1 MPDSFRRAN
10 TVNVYG
16 LVFLAIALLPVRLSA
31 QTVATYDF
39 EGGSADG
46 WTSFFGASAPVASS
60 GASFTG
66 SESLLTAASASGTG
80 GPSIALD
87 SVLLPGAQYTITAW
101 VRLTSGESA
110 SNANFTMKRSD
121 PSCSGGACYDL
132 IGNYTVAVTDS
143 GWAQIGGT
151 YTPATTETGLL
162 LYAQLVNATSA
173 QSFYLDDVV
182 ITEIAPPPGGTPVA
196 TYTFSDGGLDGW
208 SPFGSPTLTNSV
220 SPLADP
226 AGNANSLLTT
236 NRTASYMGP
245 SLNVRRHQQY
255 PRGRYVPG
263 KRIYLAG
270 RSRQREPNCNHLHE
284 AGGLCNGRRLQQHW
298 NFGSALQHNMDEGAR
313 HVQFQQPTGA
323 AEHVGAIHPVE
334 QRH

>member
-39 EGGSADG
+39 EGGSANG

-121 PSCSGGACYDL
+121 PS
-132 IGNYTVAVTDS
+132 
-143 GWAQIGGT
+143 
-151 YTPATTETGLL
+151 LL
-162 LYAQLVNATSA
+162 PEEHAMTLLE
-173 QSFYLDDVV
+173 
-182 ITEIAPPPGGTPVA
+182 ITR
-196 TYTFSDGGLDGW
+196 SR
-208 SPFGSPTLTNSV
+208 
-220 SPLADP
+220 
-226 AGNANSLLTT
+226 LLT
-236 NRTASYMGP
+236 R
-245 SLNVRRHQQY
+245 V
-255 PRGRYVPG
+255 
-263 KRIYLAG
+263 
-270 RSRQREPNCNHLHE
+270 
-284 AGGLCNGRRLQQHW
+284 GRRSAELIHLQLLKRGFCSML
-298 NFGSALQHNMDEGAR
+298 NSSTPPAHNPSISM
-313 HVQFQQPTGA
+313 T
-323 AEHVGAIHPVE
+323 
-334 QRH
+334 